1 MVNMYSRVEGMLYS
15 HYKRKKRIDSLK
27 SRLIRIE
34 NRIERLRRDI
44 KECNIDL
51 EDTMK
56 AIDYS
61 RDSIQSSG
69 VTSNI
74 ERELERAVDRMLR
87 EIENNIREKYKTKD
101 KIINLEKQV
110 ENVELLLD
118 KLTEEELQIVE
129 LKYGEKINYR
139 SMETLI
145 PMGKSTIQR
154 KHQEIIYYLI
164 DEIK

>member
-1 MVNMYSRVEGMLYS
+1 MYSRVEGMLYN

-61 RDSIQSSG
+61 KDAIQSGG
-69 VTSNI
+69 VASNI
-74 ERELERAVDRMLR
+74 ERELERAVDNILR
-87 EIENNIREKYKTKD
+87 EIQYNIKDKYKTKS
-101 KIINLEKQV
+101 KIASLEKQI
-110 ENVELLLD
+110 ENIELLLE
-118 KLTEEELQIVE
+118 KLTDEELQIIE
-129 LKYGEKINYR
+129 LKYAEKKNYR
-139 SMETLI
+139 IMESLI

-154 KHQEIIYYLI
+154 KHQEIMCYLI